1 MGSDHIAL
9 AVVLVAYGIATWAAF
24 RLPVGADGRWVVPV
38 HVPTHPLR
46 WARAHR
52 RHPPPP
58 AEPPGRPLQ
67 EIVADARRL
76 APRAL
81 RPPRGTSRAKVLA
94 VCYAYEHVL
103 AEACAALD
111 IEHLLGVL
119 PPGDE
124 RDAERDRVG
133 TLLWLAGVRIDDE
146 AA

>member
-1 MGSDHIAL
+1 MGSDHVAL
-9 AVVLVAYGIATWAAF
+9 AVVPVAYGLATWAAF
-24 RLPVGADGRWVVPV
+24 RLPVGADGRWAVPM
-38 HVPTHPLR
+38 HVPTGPLR

-52 RHPPPP
+52 RRGSSP

-67 EIVADARRL
+67 EIAADARRL

-81 RPPRGTSRAKVLA
+81 RPPRGTSRAKILA
-94 VCYAYEHVL
+94 LCYTYERVL

-124 RDAERDRVG
+124 RDAERDRVEA
-133 TLLWLAGVRIDDE
+133 LLWLAGLRIDDSV
-146 AA
+146 